1 MSDNVVPFPGITR
14 LDLPADRIIT
24 AAQGNL
30 EDVVIVGWDL
40 NGGFYFGSLKADG
53 AEVLWFLEIAKK
65 KLLEVG
71 DQN

>member
-1 MSDNVVPFPGITR
+1 MSGNVVPFPVVTR

-40 NGGFYFGSLKADG
+40 NGDFYFGSSKADG
-53 AEVLWFLEIAKK
+53 AEVLWLLEIAKK